1 MSYSG
6 FVVKV
11 KDIKP
16 IEGADKLNTCRVF
29 DSTVVVDKT
38 INENDLYIYFPTDGQ
53 LSKEYCEYNNLLRK
67 KDENGNNIG
76 GFLDPDKRNVKA
88 IKLRGERSDGLVMP
102 LSSLDYISKDLKD
115 ILVVGDQI
123 TVLDG
128 KEICRKYIPRGKRT
142 VNRAQT
148 KKEKRKVN
156 EFPLFEEHRDT
167 EQLDYNIAAFKPG
180 DLVTL
185 TLKMHGTSGRTA
197 YLPSAGKN
205 KIEHFIFKLFPRYKY
220 VTGTRRVVLQEFGEG
235 GFYGDNAF
243 RAKYHK
249 LLEGKLKKGETVYYE
264 IVGYINET
272 TPIMGTAKNSKMNDK
287 EFTKKYGD
295 TTTFSY
301 GCQPGQNEMYVYR
314 MTYTSPDGNVIEYPW
329 SLVKRRCEEMG
340 LNHVMDLDRFIY
352 TTEEDLYERVNK
364 WLDIDD
370 PIGKTHIDEGV
381 VARLEDKPIFT
392 AFKKKSFAF
401 KVLEGLIKE
410 NADAPDIEEAQEMEE
425 ENNE

>member
-1 MSYSG
+1 MYCG
-6 FVVKV
+6 YVTRLKNVRKH
-11 KDIKP
+11 P
-16 IEGADKLNTCRVF
+16 NADRLVLADVF
-29 DSTVVVDKT
+29 DSTVVVGANSQDGD
-38 INENDLYIYFPTDGQ
+38 IVIYFPCDGQ
-53 LSKEYCEYNNLLRK
+53 LSTEYCEYNNLLRK

-102 LSSLDYISKDLKD
+102 LSSLDYINKDLKD
-115 ILVVGDQI
+115 MLVVGDQI

-128 KEICRKYIPRGKRT
+128 KEVCRKYIPRGKRT

-243 RAKYHK
+243 RAAYHNFFK
-249 LLEGKLKKGETVYYE
+249 GKLRKGETVYYE
-264 IVGYINET
+264 IVGYVNET
-272 TPIMGTAKNSKMNDK
+272 TPIMGIANNKKMNDK
-287 EFTKKYGD
+287 EFVKKYGE

-301 GCQPGQNEMYVYR
+301 GCKPGESKMYVYR
-314 MTYTSPDGNVIEYPW
+314 MTYTSLDGTVIEYPW

-340 LNHVMDLDRFIY
+340 ATPVMDLDRFIY
-352 TTEEDLYERVNK
+352 TNEQDLYARIDK

>member
-38 INENDLYIYFPTDGQ
+38 VNENDLYIYFPADGQ
-53 LSKEYCEYNNLLRK
+53 LSEKYCEVNNLVRK
-67 KDENGNNIG
+67 KDENGNEIG
-76 GFLDPDKRNVKA
+76 GYLEPGKRNVKA

-102 LSSLDYISKDLKD
+102 LSSLNYLGTK
-115 ILVVGDQI
+115 VVNSLSIGDQI

-128 KEICRKYIPRGKRT
+128 QEICRKYIPRGKKN
-142 VNRAQT
+142 VVRAQT
-148 KKEKRKVN
+148 KREKRKVN

-167 EQLDYNIAAFKPG
+167 EQLDYNIERFKPG

-205 KIEHFIFKLFPRYKY
+205 KFQQWLYKFFPHYKY
-220 VTGTRRVVLQEFGEG
+220 VTGTRRVVLQQFEEG

-243 RAKYHK
+243 RANYHNLLKGK
-249 LLEGKLKKGETVYYE
+249 LLKGETVYYE
-264 IVGYINET
+264 IVGWANDNT
-272 TPIMGTAKNSKMNDK
+272 TIMGIANNKKMNDK
-287 EFTKKYGD
+287 EFIKKYGD

-301 GCQPGQNEMYVYR
+301 GCKQGQNAMYVYR
-314 MTYTSPDGNVIEYPW
+314 MTMTNPDGEVIEYPW
-329 SLVKRRCEEMG
+329 SLVKHRCEIMG
-340 LNHVMDLDRFIY
+340 LNTVMDLDRFIY
-352 TTEEDLYERVNK
+352 TTQEDMYERINK
-364 WLDIDD
+364 WLDIED
-370 PIGKTHIDEGV
+370 PIGKTHVSEGV
-381 VARLEDKPIFT
+381 VARLEDKNIFT

-401 KVLEGLIKE
+401 RVLEGIIKE
-410 NADAPDIEEAQEMEE
+410 NADAPDMEEAQEVI
-425 ENNE
+425 NE